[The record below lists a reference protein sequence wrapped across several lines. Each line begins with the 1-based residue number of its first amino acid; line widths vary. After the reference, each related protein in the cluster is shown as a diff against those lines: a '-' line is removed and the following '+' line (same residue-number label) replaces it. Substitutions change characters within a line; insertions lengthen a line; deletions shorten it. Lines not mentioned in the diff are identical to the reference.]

1 MCIYIITQIY
11 IISWYLVHYAH
22 YVGLFCFGSSKLMK
36 RFQALIM
43 TVQWETLPSVILG
56 NTHMYT
62 SMWVPLHVY
71 IIHTQT
77 QTHTHCIV
85 TLTILI
91 TRKNHHSVNP
101 KATQLNNMVD
111 KITLRLMEFLIV
123 FLVTTWNQ
131 LLLMYLV
138 RLQNLYLRLHLM
150 YMCWKMTLKH
160 VTESVY
166 INPMEIQR
174 KLPFTLLIAH
184 IANVL

>member
-1 MCIYIITQIY
+1 
-11 IISWYLVHYAH
+11 
-22 YVGLFCFGSSKLMK
+22 MK